1 MNYLKHYGDL
11 KFIVDSANLETDF
24 SELKDPVVSVDS
36 TEKRIEK
43 ARYKQE
49 EFNRYLKEI

>member
-24 SELKDPVVSVDS
+24 SELKYPVVSVDS
-36 TEKRIEK
+36 TKKWIEE
-43 ARYKQE
+43 ARYKLE